1 MNPIDRTTSTGL
13 RRLALAVLL
22 TAACQTQSAV
32 PGAAQVQSASPSPF
46 PYVAPE
52 SLGLSPTRLRALVD
66 TMEHWVSG
74 GEVVGAELV
83 VIKDRQ
89 IVLHEV
95 VGWKDRERQIPYE
108 PNTIARIRS
117 VPSPGRTVHC
127 IAYSDLPSVGLPC
140 NARITVSRCSSWCE
154 FAYP

>member
-13 RRLALAVLL
+13 RWLALAVLL

-52 SLGLSPTRLRALVD
+52 SLGLSPTRLHALVD

-83 VIKDRQ
+83 HHSRCTT
-89 IVLHEV
+89 
-95 VGWKDRERQIPYE
+95 R
-108 PNTIARIRS
+108 
-117 VPSPGRTVHC
+117 
-127 IAYSDLPSVGLPC
+127 LPC
-140 NARITVSRCSSWCE
+140 SAMTIHDDLG
-154 FAYP
+154 